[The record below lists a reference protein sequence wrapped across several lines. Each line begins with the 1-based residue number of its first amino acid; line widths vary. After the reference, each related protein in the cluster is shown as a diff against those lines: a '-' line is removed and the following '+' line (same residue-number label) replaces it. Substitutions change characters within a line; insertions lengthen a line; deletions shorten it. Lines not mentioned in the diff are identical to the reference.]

1 MAKRNSEASTLRLAA
16 LAGVLYLTAAAALA
30 IGGFFTPHS
39 LAREA
44 QLMSATHAAN
54 NHPLKVLM
62 ATAHQVVI
70 TGHHALATSLHLAMI
85 PVHAC
90 MQLLCALFGI

>member
-1 MAKRNSEASTLRLAA
+1 MATRKSEPSMLRYAA
-16 LAGVLYLTAAAALA
+16 TAGVVYLTAGAVLA

-44 QLMSATHAAN
+44 ALMSDAHATSGHT
-54 NHPLKVLM
+54 LRTM
-62 ATAHQVVI
+62 TATAHQVVM
-70 TGHHALATSLHLAMI
+70 TGHHALAISLHLAMI

-90 MQLLCALFGI
+90 LQLLSSVFGG

>member
-1 MAKRNSEASTLRLAA
+1 MLRHAA
-16 LAGVLYLTAAAALA
+16 VAGVLYLTAGAALA

-44 QLMSATHAAN
+44 ALTSNAHATNGHT
-54 NHPLKVLM
+54 LKTLM
-62 ATAHQVVI
+62 ATAHEVVV

-90 MQLLCALFGI
+90 LQLLSSIFGG

>member
-1 MAKRNSEASTLRLAA
+1 MAKRNSEASTLRQAA
-16 LAGVLYLTAAAALA
+16 LAGVLYLTAGAVLA
-30 IGGFFTPHS
+30 VGGFFTPHS

-44 QLMSATHAAN
+44 ALVSGTHATDH
-54 NHPLKVLM
+54 HPLKLLL

-90 MQLLCALFGI
+90 MALLSSLFGI